1 MAFFDV
7 TKFTSTKA
15 KPLPVILLL
24 DESNSMSGDK
34 IERLN
39 EAVIRMLNSFRK
51 EETQAS
57 EFLVSIIGFGG
68 DGVRHSNPAY
78 WKDYIDHG
86 RRRGRG
92 TLFVDTLASIPLCEV
107 AIALQLHGPAGYLQG
122 KSHDELF
129 PPRQVGLTKAQ
140 MDYINAD
147 RDLRLR
153 TSKTH
158 LTLLISA
165 YAEIAAAALFGIAH
179 L

>member
-68 DGVRHSNPAY
+68 DLCLWLDPT
-78 WKDYIDHG
+78 
-86 RRRGRG
+86 RRSPQACKSPHRG
-92 TLFVDTLASIPLCEV
+92 
-107 AIALQLHGPAGYLQG
+107 
-122 KSHDELF
+122 
-129 PPRQVGLTKAQ
+129 
-140 MDYINAD
+140 
-147 RDLRLR
+147 
-153 TSKTH
+153 
-158 LTLLISA
+158 
-165 YAEIAAAALFGIAH
+165 
-179 L
+179 